1 MTVHDAFH
9 QKKAAY
15 RSTPLILQDP
25 ASTGFLFMYIWLR
38 GMTVHDA
45 FHQKKAAYRSTP
57 LILQDPASTGFLF
70 MYIWL
75 RGMTVHD
82 AFHQKKAAY
91 RSTPL
96 IPQDPASAGFL
107 FGFSAD
113 NARRRRA
120 TKTQWYV
127 ACDWGNKDSNR
138 EKAHTNLPA
147 RELSCHWQSPL
158 SLHLLVPLSDQ
169 NR

>member
-1 MTVHDAFH
+1 CD
-9 QKKAAY
+9 
-15 RSTPLILQDP
+15 
-25 ASTGFLFMYIWLR
+25 IWLR

-57 LILQDPASTGFLF
+57 LILQDPASAGFLF

-91 RSTPL
+91 RSTPF

-107 FGFSAD
+107 FM
-113 NARRRRA
+113 
-120 TKTQWYV
+120 
-127 ACDWGNKDSNR
+127 
-138 EKAHTNLPA
+138 
-147 RELSCHWQSPL
+147 
-158 SLHLLVPLSDQ
+158 
-169 NR
+169 

>member
-1 MTVHDAFH
+1 MQQETAFH
-9 QKKAAY
+9 LASCLTGQLHSFCK
-15 RSTPLILQDP
+15 TPLRR
-25 ASTGFLFMYIWLR
+25 GFCLCDIWLR

-57 LILQDPASTGFLF
+57 F
-70 MYIWL
+70 
-75 RGMTVHD
+75 
-82 AFHQKKAAY
+82 
-91 RSTPL
+91 

-127 ACDWGNKDSNR
+127 ACGWGNKDSNR

-169 NR
+169 SR